1 MFLCPPE
8 YAQPTDT
15 QLSCLPAQD
24 LPQLVPCVQIIWL
37 LTGEW
42 ATACDACVL
51 RTGRKDIKLV
61 SLKVAG
67 KEHTDYDV
75 TEKQLTLSKLPQG
88 EFEVEIDVD
97 IKPQARHPSSQS
109 H

>member
-1 MFLCPPE
+1 MDLWSGCTLRCL
-8 YAQPTDT
+8 YA
-15 QLSCLPAQD
+15 C
-24 LPQLVPCVQIIWL
+24 
-37 LTGEW
+37 
-42 ATACDACVL
+42 
-51 RTGRKDIKLV
+51 TGRKDIKLV

-97 IKPQARHPSSQS
+97 IKPQVRRRPSSRGS
-109 H
+109 HNSLMKHGHAPGVALQHLCPLVWPHQEGTRCNFQH